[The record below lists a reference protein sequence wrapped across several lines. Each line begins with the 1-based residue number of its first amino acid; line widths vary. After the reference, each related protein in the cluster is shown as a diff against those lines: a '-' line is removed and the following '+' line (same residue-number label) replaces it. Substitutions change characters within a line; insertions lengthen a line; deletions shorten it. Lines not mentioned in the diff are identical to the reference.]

1 MDISQNIGAFG
12 TKFTINEVKTVTL
25 ESFNLFC
32 MLEKIFYETG
42 LKHIY
47 QLTKTINQNYNS
59 LIAILLER
67 QAKPTQ
73 NFVSKCDKNDKEEE
87 MATKKVQE
95 AFTGDNNLMREIK
108 KNRLGGIHLFNEN
121 YERYLEDHKIMDQIR
136 IQKGKRLHKNRLQIL
151 RQSIFEELNHKTDV
165 EQSPAKND

>member
-67 QAKPTQ
+67 
-73 NFVSKCDKNDKEEE
+73 
-87 MATKKVQE
+87 
-95 AFTGDNNLMREIK
+95 
-108 KNRLGGIHLFNEN
+108 
-121 YERYLEDHKIMDQIR
+121 
-136 IQKGKRLHKNRLQIL
+136 
-151 RQSIFEELNHKTDV
+151 
-165 EQSPAKND
+165 